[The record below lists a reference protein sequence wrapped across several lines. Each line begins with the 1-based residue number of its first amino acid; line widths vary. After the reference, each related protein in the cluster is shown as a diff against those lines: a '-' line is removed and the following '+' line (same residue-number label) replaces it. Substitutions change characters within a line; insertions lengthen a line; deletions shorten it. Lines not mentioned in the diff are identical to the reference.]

1 LPPTKRSRKKE
12 QRPDGEHTTPRGI
25 YLLPNL
31 FTTLNLFGGFYSII
45 AGINGRWEHAAVAI
59 LVSILFDGLDGR
71 VARMTGTTSRF
82 GVEYDSMADLV
93 SFGVAPALLLYNHFL
108 HDMSRLGW
116 LASFLFVACVALR
129 LARFNLQHAKEEKV
143 SFTGLPSPGGAGM
156 AASLTLFEVSGG
168 LGEMRTDWIV
178 LLIAYSLAFLM
189 ISTIPFR
196 SLKSFDLKRPRP
208 FQYLVFLLLALVVG
222 AMAFEP
228 VLFFTTLFFLYMVSG
243 PIEYLFSAM
252 RGRRAH
258 QKPHSVEGT

>member
-1 LPPTKRSRKKE
+1 MPPTKRSRRKGP
-12 QRPDGEHTTPRGI
+12 RPSGDDPHPRGI

-31 FTTLNLFGGFYSII
+31 FTTLNLFFGFYAII
-45 AGINGRWEHAAVAI
+45 AGINHRWEHAAWAI
-59 LVSILFDGLDGR
+59 LASIIFDGVDGR

-93 SFGVAPALLLYNHFL
+93 SFGVAPGLLLYNHFL
-108 HDMSRLGW
+108 YDMRRLGW
-116 LASFLFVACVALR
+116 LAAFLFVACVALR

-156 AASLTLFEVSGG
+156 AASITLFSVSGG
-168 LGEMRTDWIV
+168 FGGMKADWIV

-196 SLKSFDLKRPRP
+196 SLKSLDLKRPQP

-228 VLFFTTLFFLYMVSG
+228 VLFFTVLFFVYMISG
-243 PIEYLFSAM
+243 PVEYLISAL
-252 RGRRAH
+252 RGRGH
-258 QKPHSVEGT
+258 HGETHSVEGQ